1 MINGLAL
8 LARVISDLAQ
18 FISSIFLILIT
29 ILPLAWFGKVNAC
42 RSIIF
47 LPALF
52 FMIELTQRTCYWGG
66 IGMWLIIMT
75 ILCCSGQ
82 FQDWRHLFF
91 NCIFSIRAWNYLQ
104 SPWHPGSTY
113 ESLLAARKSFK
124 GPCFTEI
131 GILACWT
138 IWKQR
143 NGWIFKGIRP
153 TFRGWR
159 ASFVLEISMLKYRM

>member
-1 MINGLAL
+1 MPKHNFFAC
-8 LARVISDLAQ
+8 
-18 FISSIFLILIT
+18 LILHDRINT
-29 ILPLAWFGKVNAC
+29 KDMLLRRRWNVTNNHDC
-42 RSIIF
+42 V
-47 LPALF
+47 
-52 FMIELTQRTCYWGG
+52 
-66 IGMWLIIMT
+66 
-75 ILCCSGQ
+75 LCCSGQ
-82 FQDWRHLFF
+82 FEDWRHLFV
-91 NCIFSIRAWNYLQ
+91 NCMFSIRVWNYLH

-159 ASFVLEISMLKYRM
+159 ASFVLEISMLKYRVKSDVLPVLS